1 MIYIYI
7 YIYIY
12 KYIRKDNKDNNDF
25 CCWYQNM
32 ASKENLRNIL
42 VRLGVRLRVKEVVN
56 KISDNYT
63 MSETKVF
70 MWKDR

>member
-1 MIYIYI
+1 MG
-7 YIYIY
+7 
-12 KYIRKDNKDNNDF
+12 KDNNDF

-32 ASKENLRNIL
+32 ASEEGLRNIL
-42 VRLGVRLRVKEVVN
+42 VRLGVKIVN

-70 MWKDR
+70 MWKER